1 MTRLTTTDLTNV
13 HRHAL
18 GADRIIARIL
28 DSIENQN
35 SQHSNYPPY
44 NIIKLSETETEVQVA
59 VAGFNISELEV
70 KIENGV
76 LIISGEKEINVEAED
91 VNYVHHGIS
100 ARKFIRTWTLA
111 DNVEVLDANV
121 KDGILNV
128 RVKRLI
134 PEAEKPKSIPITY
147 IQ

>member
-1 MTRLTTTDLTNV
+1 MSRLTSTDFTNA

-18 GADRIIARIL
+18 GADRIITRIL

-35 SQHSNYPPY
+35 GQHGNYPPY

-70 KIENGV
+70 KIENGLLV
-76 LIISGEKEINVEAED
+76 ISGEKAFNED
-91 VNYVHHGIS
+91 TTEVNYVHHGIS

-121 KDGILNV
+121 RDGILNV
-128 RVKRLI
+128 RVQRLI
-134 PEAEKPKSIPITY
+134 PEIEKPKSIPITY
-147 IQ
+147 AS